1 MEIGNLNQINRN
13 KLETRA
19 RIEIEISSVQAVV
32 RVQAEIDIIKNK
44 SYHVHVYLFYEQ
56 IRAVVRPRSKFKI
69 LGACFIRF
77 IRLLYQ
83 YLCSGM
89 EWNIIKIMS
98 RKSLVFAV

>member
-32 RVQAEIDIIKNK
+32 RGVQAEIYIIKNK

-69 LGACFIRF
+69 LGVCFIRF
-77 IRLLYQ
+77 IH
-83 YLCSGM
+83 S
-89 EWNIIKIMS
+89 IVVPV
-98 RKSLVFAV
+98 LV